1 MYRRAT
7 LIAFTTL
14 LTLVTGCPATAQ
26 QISRVVSYHDLDLT
40 NATGVR
46 ALRHRVARA
55 VNLVCRLPRAG
66 DDLIRAEDQDCR
78 KEAANTALPKMLGA
92 IEIAQKRAGEK
103 QLASR

>member
-7 LIAFTTL
+7 VIAFTTL

-40 NATGVR
+40 SATGVR
-46 ALRHRVARA
+46 TLRHRLARA
-55 VNLVCRLPRAG
+55 VNLVCRVPRVG
-66 DDLIRAEDQDCR
+66 DDLIKAEDQDCR

-92 IEIAQKRAGEK
+92 IEIAQKRAGDK

>member
-7 LIAFTTL
+7 VIAFTTL

-46 ALRHRVARA
+46 TLRHRLARA
-55 VNLVCRLPRAG
+55 VNLVCRVPRVG
-66 DDLIRAEDQDCR
+66 DDLIKDEDQDCR
-78 KEAANTALPKMLGA
+78 KAAASVALPEMLGA

-103 QLASR
+103 LLALR